1 LKKSKERF
9 VRKTLHCL
17 TIALFLGFV
26 IFLLF
31 ASSKAGLNF
40 DSSYNLLSYQ
50 SLFNGTGFVYEYDG
64 KKIPFDPVISTGPE
78 LYLPAFFIWKLIGHT
93 SYHTAVFVAAAY
105 FIAFLLFF
113 IFGVLKDA
121 RQRFVALF
129 SFLVWFFANGKN
141 FGISSNLFIDPLGE
155 VLATCLVFAG
165 FYFLNAQ
172 NMLLGFLLLGL
183 AVDAKTNII
192 VAVVPTVAIFV
203 FQKYFLPEWKRKKY
217 AAFFQV
223 GIKVIPLSLLI
234 LFPYL
239 TYSKIVPH
247 FVLNE
252 HEKQL
257 WQKASIERNAF
268 MRNLGFGHAIELLK
282 NPNMNGIHLFLEKLQ
297 QKLERLQSYFG
308 NSYFLAALFGF
319 FLVSLL
325 IFSSG
330 HWSFYLF
337 IFSAFSISWFI
348 FMSRTTWYRYFFISE
363 FIIILGICSF
373 LPSLIENKKRYV
385 LILLLVVLAGFT
397 LPRFSI
403 DSLKQSLNG
412 KERENMMLMKKH
424 LEQIDEKKI
433 FTFGFLQCPQLMFL
447 TSKRFQDFL
456 NKEELEKAKKDEAYF
471 LTTYENIV
479 LMKGDMDNITKDF
492 SLVASYGYNKLYRI
506 K

>member
-1 LKKSKERF
+1 MKKSKERF

-105 FIAFLLFF
+105 FIAFLLYF

-129 SFLVWFFANGKN
+129 AFLVWFFANGKN

-165 FYFLNAQ
+165 FYFLNEIK
-172 NMLLGFLLLGL
+172 MFFGFLLFGFAL
-183 AVDAKTNII
+183 DTKPNII
-192 VAVVPTVAIFV
+192 IALIPTVAIFI
-203 FQKYFLPEWKRKKY
+203 FQKLLFPEWKRKKY
-217 AAFFQV
+217 RALFQK
-223 GIKVIPLSLLI
+223 GIRVIPFSLLMF
-234 LFPYL
+234 LPYL
-239 TYSKIVPH
+239 TYSTIAPYY
-247 FVLNE
+247 FLNE
-252 HEKQL
+252 QEKTVL
-257 WQKASIERNAF
+257 QKAKTERNAF
-268 MRNLGFGHAIELLK
+268 MMNHGFGQAIDLYK
-282 NPNMNGIHLFLEKLQ
+282 NFTPDGIGVFLGKTEYKI
-297 QKLERLQSYFG
+297 ERIRSFFDK
-308 NSYFLAALFGF
+308 SYFLAALFGF
-319 FLVSLL
+319 FLASLL

-447 TSKRFQDFL
+447 TNKRFQDFL